1 MKQFKV
7 SNEIYTDR
15 NRNLDHYFED
25 VNKKEMLTVQQEN
38 ELAEKIKTGCEKS
51 KKRLIEANLRFVI
64 SVAKSYHRR
73 GSIMS
78 LEDLINEGNL
88 GMIEAANLFDPSYG
102 FKFISFAI
110 WHIRRRIIEA
120 VSSKTR
126 TVRIPTSHVW
136 IQNKIQRI
144 QSSYLNS
151 KDRYPSLEEIKEELD
166 KLDQSRVVSMTVIK
180 TIVANNNNNMV
191 NLEDNRS
198 GELDSYSPIDYI
210 ENPDSMVQIEKF
222 EIDQKVKNIL
232 KPLNGLERD
241 IISMKLGL
249 APYTETY
256 TFQQIGDKWGYGA
269 ENARI
274 RYRIIIRKLKH
285 KNVLKFIYDER

>member
-1 MKQFKV
+1 
-7 SNEIYTDR
+7 
-15 NRNLDHYFED
+15 
-25 VNKKEMLTVQQEN
+25 
-38 ELAEKIKTGCEKS
+38 
-51 KKRLIEANLRFVI
+51 
-64 SVAKSYHRR
+64 
-73 GSIMS
+73 MS

-151 KDRYPSLEEIKEELD
+151 EGRYPNLEEIKEELD
-166 KLDQSRVVSMTVIK
+166 KLDQSRVVSMTIIK

-210 ENPDSMVQIEKF
+210 ENPDSVVQIEKF

-232 KPLNGLERD
+232 KPLNSLERD

-256 TFQQIGDKWGYGA
+256 TFKQIGNKWGYGTFGQLSTG
-269 ENARI
+269 R
-274 RYRIIIRKLKH
+274 RKC
-285 KNVLKFIYDER
+285 